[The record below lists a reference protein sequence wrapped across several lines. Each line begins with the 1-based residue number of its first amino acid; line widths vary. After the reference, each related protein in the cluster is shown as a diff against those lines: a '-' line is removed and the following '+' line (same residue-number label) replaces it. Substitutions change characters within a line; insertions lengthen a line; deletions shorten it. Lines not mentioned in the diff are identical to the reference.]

1 MSMSTA
7 DKLAKVKAVLNI
19 ANDSLDT
26 TLTAY
31 LDIASREIISWRYS
45 LAPSE
50 TVPTEVPVEY
60 EMTQVMAVVTGFTQ
74 RGAEGETMH
83 QENGFI
89 HRFSY
94 PDMLHYIHVNVL
106 PIARVI

>member
-7 DKLAKVKAVLNI
+7 DKLAKVKVVLGI
-19 ANDSLDT
+19 TGDSMDT
-26 TLTAY
+26 TLSAY
-31 LDIASREIISWRYS
+31 LDIAKREIISWRYS
-45 LAPSE
+45 LAPAES
-50 TVPTEVPVEY
+50 VPEEVPVDY
-60 EMTQVMAVVTGFTQ
+60 EMVQVMSVVAGYTQ

-94 PDMLHYIHVNVL
+94 TDMLHYIHVNVL